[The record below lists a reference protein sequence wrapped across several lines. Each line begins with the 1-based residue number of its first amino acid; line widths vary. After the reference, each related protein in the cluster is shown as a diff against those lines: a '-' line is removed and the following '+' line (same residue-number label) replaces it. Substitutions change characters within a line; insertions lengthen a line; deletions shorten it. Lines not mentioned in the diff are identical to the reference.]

1 MAIFI
6 RFYRLFVYS
15 LDPGCENPVNPG
27 FFVNPVHL
35 QSNPLKVWNILVLG
49 LSVKSVRLCV
59 YVYHEVHISR
69 LYHVGKSSGFWI
81 ELKVVEASCV

>member
-1 MAIFI
+1 MKI
-6 RFYRLFVYS
+6 S
-15 LDPGCENPVNPG
+15 
-27 FFVNPVHL
+27 VH
-35 QSNPLKVWNILVLG
+35 
-49 LSVKSVRLCV
+49 VKITKWPTTSG